1 MTDSEINQ
9 LVESRVA
16 ALMAT
21 AEQRMATRVDQQIQQ
36 KLSQFTIQSGQ
47 GVQVS
52 GSGENITVS
61 LIPTSSGV
69 GAPGGG
75 GNGPFPGATEDLT
88 VCRDNGDTT
97 FTQLTGHWVNGILA
111 SVD

>member
-16 ALMAT
+16 ALMAS

-52 GSGENITVS
+52 GSGEAITVA
-61 LIPTSSGV
+61 LAGTSNA
-69 GAPGGG
+69 GASVSGGG
-75 GNGPFPGATEDLT
+75 TPGNGYWKEYTD
-88 VCRDNGDTT
+88 CDGDTK
-97 FTQLTGHWVNGILA
+97 FHWVMDE
-111 SVD
+111 SS